1 MQLRG
6 AAHVG
11 AGQHQV
17 VELVRVLAG
26 DVVESDL
33 REAARERAVE
43 RQCRHGHARDRN
55 FSTSPTQY
63 VAPIGI
69 SASLKS

>member
-17 VELVRVLAG
+17 IELVRVLAR

-33 REAARERAVE
+33 REAARERTVE
-43 RQCRHGHARDRN
+43 LACRHGHARERN
-55 FSTSPTQY
+55 FSTSLTQY

-69 SASLKS
+69 SSSLKS